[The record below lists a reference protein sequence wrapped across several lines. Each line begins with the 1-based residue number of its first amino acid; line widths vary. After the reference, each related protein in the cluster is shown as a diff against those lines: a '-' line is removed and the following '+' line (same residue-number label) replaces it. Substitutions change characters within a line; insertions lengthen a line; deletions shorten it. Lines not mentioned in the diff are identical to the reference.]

1 MVAFDD
7 VIADD
12 ATTGNGISIDGKSG
26 KPFQVKLLIRGRG
39 VLIQS
44 PGFQGASLA
53 SSNIIEAATAT
64 VSTISDVDLAGN
76 SNVLVDMFSVEPFQN
91 LTTLWLVPSRAFH
104 CCLLRRFV

>member
-39 VLIQS
+39 MLL
-44 PGFQGASLA
+44 QGASLA
-53 SSNIIEAATAT
+53 RSNIIEVATAT
-64 VSTISDVDLAGN
+64 VSTISGVDLAGN

>member
-1 MVAFDD
+1 MAFDD

-39 VLIQS
+39 MLL
-44 PGFQGASLA
+44 QGASLA
-53 SSNIIEAATAT
+53 RSNIIEVATAT
-64 VSTISDVDLAGN
+64 VSTISGVDLAGN
-76 SNVLVDMFSVEPFQN
+76 SNVLVDRFLNVEPFQN
-91 LTTLWLVPSRAFH
+91 LTTMLLVPSRAFH